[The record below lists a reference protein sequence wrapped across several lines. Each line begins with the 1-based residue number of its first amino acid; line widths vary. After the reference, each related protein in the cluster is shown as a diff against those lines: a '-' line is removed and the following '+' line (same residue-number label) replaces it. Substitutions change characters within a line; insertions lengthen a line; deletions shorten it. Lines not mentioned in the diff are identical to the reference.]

1 MNLLLLWVALVA
13 GPARELVTVAPQET
27 PLTARRGA
35 AFEVTLRFEV
45 ASGYHINSN
54 KPTLDYLIP
63 TRVEWSSSKLKHR
76 GDIFPRAML
85 RSFSFAPEKKLAV
98 YEGRQTLKSR
108 FAVPADAP
116 AGRLALQGKLR
127 YQACDDKACYPPAS
141 VDFQV
146 PVEVRR

>member
-1 MNLLLLWVALVA
+1 MKLLLLWVALAA
-13 GPARELVTVAPQET
+13 GPARELVLVVPPET
-27 PLTARRGA
+27 PLMARAGA
-35 AFEVTLRFEV
+35 TFEVTLRFEV

-63 TRVEWSSSKLKHR
+63 TRLEWSSSKLKHL
-76 GDIFPRAML
+76 GDIFPQAVL
-85 RSFSFAPEKKLAV
+85 RSFSFAPQKRLAV

-108 FAVPADAP
+108 FAVPAEAP
-116 AGRLALQGKLR
+116 AGRLTLQGKLR

-146 PVEVRR
+146 PVEIRR